1 MGREYTR
8 ARRLVADNKKEE
20 ARRIF
25 GNLRRLDPTNLG
37 ALYNEALL
45 TEDPAARLSLKEEI
59 EALVE
64 SAPSPSLRAG
74 YLAVLSLVLPE
85 AEKRDQVL
93 KQALEL
99 DADHPLAHALMAMLL
114 EERGEFDKAHEHN
127 LRAAAGERPPPRV
140 FRKLAAF
147 QAAGGMRQEA
157 IENYERYL
165 LFEPDDVIALYNLG
179 TLYLEEEQWDKAE
192 QYLGAAYS
200 LDRQDLDIILNYAK
214 AAIEN
219 GRYQAAM
226 TLLEQAQRLDPR
238 EPVIYYN
245 MGVFQTERLGEQ
257 MAAIRSFK
265 RYLELGGDEVRRVRG
280 WIQELEERLS
290 K

>member
-1 MGREYTR
+1 
-8 ARRLVADNKKEE
+8 
-20 ARRIF
+20 
-25 GNLRRLDPTNLG
+25 
-37 ALYNEALL
+37 
-45 TEDPAARLSLKEEI
+45 
-59 EALVE
+59 
-64 SAPSPSLRAG
+64 
-74 YLAVLSLVLPE
+74 
-85 AEKRDQVL
+85 
-93 KQALEL
+93 
-99 DADHPLAHALMAMLL
+99 MAMLL
-114 EERGEFDKAHEHN
+114 EERGEFEKAHEHN
-127 LRAAAGERPPPRV
+127 LRAAEGERPPPRV
-140 FRKLAAF
+140 FRKLATF
-147 QAAGGMRQEA
+147 QAERGMRQEA

-257 MAAIRSFK
+257 KAAIRSFK
-265 RYLELGGDEVRRVRG
+265 RYLELGGEEVRRVRG
-280 WIQELEERLS
+280 WIRELEERLS